1 MENKFLI
8 FNFPIK
14 IGNWKLKI
22 LYHFSI
28 FNFELKIEMCKYVL
42 FHFNFKLKIEWHFWS
57 PKVPFNVHFKIGT
70 EKDIFAHFSFY
81 FKIENWKII
90 FFFNFQLPILLKNWK
105 FKFHFS
111 YFNCRIYLRNCTS
124 REIVI
129 GFVLISLA
137 EAMWCLKEKEKIL
150 LQLTLER
157 ERDLEE
163 VMRSNV
169 ASNTPYYA
177 CI

>member
-1 MENKFLI
+1 MKCANMYFSISI
-8 FNFPIK
+8 F
-14 IGNWKLKI
+14 NWKLDGTFGHWKC
-22 LYHFSI
+22 HSI
-28 FNFELKIEMCKYVL
+28 FILKLERKRTFLRISV
-42 FHFNFKLKIEWHFWS
+42 FTSKLKIEKWF
-57 PKVPFNVHFKIGT
+57 
-70 EKDIFAHFSFY
+70 
-81 FKIENWKII
+81 
-90 FFFNFQLPILLKNWK
+90 FFFNFQLTILLKNWK
-105 FKFHFS
+105 FKIHFS
-111 YFNCRIYLRNCTS
+111 CINCRIYLRNCTS

-137 EAMWCLKEKEKIL
+137 EAMWCLKEKEKII
-150 LQLTLER
+150 LQLTLKR